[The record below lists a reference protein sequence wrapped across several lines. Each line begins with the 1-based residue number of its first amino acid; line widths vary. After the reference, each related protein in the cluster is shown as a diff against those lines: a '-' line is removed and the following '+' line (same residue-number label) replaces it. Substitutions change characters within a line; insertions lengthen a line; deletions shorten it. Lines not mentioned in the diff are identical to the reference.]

1 MKTCPNCKTQVGDE
15 AVFCGECGQRL
26 QEPAETTDNRAESSQ
41 NDSAEQPRD
50 KKQENFPMQF
60 IWIVVALAVVGV
72 LFAYWKLIL
81 MLICW
86 ICFIAACV
94 YVVRMFLAKREAGEE
109 YESDPSYKS
118 FKERAIGFGVGFLI
132 AMFIGSCGLSG
143 GSGDAESV
151 AIAEWEA
158 DKNINEKLSRRFG
171 IDHSIT
177 RHSVETLEKTD
188 NTAVVRITYSDN
200 LSSAKF
206 TRTYHLKK
214 QSNGKWEVIKAF

>member
-1 MKTCPNCKTQVGDE
+1 MGREKDMKTCPNCKTQVGDE

-118 FKERAIGFGVGFLI
+118 FKERAIGFGVGCLI
-132 AMFIGSCGLSG
+132 ALFVGSCGLKIEDNAKEEKAGTVKTPVQTVTSQWQCGNCSRIVSKKGTGQPPTAGCPKG
-143 GSGDAESV
+143 G
-151 AIAEWEA
+151 
-158 DKNINEKLSRRFG
+158 
-171 IDHSIT
+171 T
-177 RHSVETLEKTD
+177 
-188 NTAVVRITYSDN
+188 
-200 LSSAKF
+200 
-206 TRTYHLKK
+206 HLWLRMK
-214 QSNGKWEVIKAF
+214 